1 MISNIQY
8 TRYNSGDAISSAEGV
23 SKSPGVQEVKTQ
35 PSEMPR
41 GLPMESLSRPPK
53 ALSKVQH

>member
-23 SKSPGVQEVKTQ
+23 SKSPGVQDGPIQITRLLDAS
-35 PSEMPR
+35 SEDPT
-41 GLPMESLSRPPK
+41 
-53 ALSKVQH
+53 